1 VSSVFVAVLPVDRIR
16 HAKSSLAA
24 PSWDDSA
31 MARARSLTE
40 AQIAEALE
48 LVKDADSV
56 ELKLTVPDTDQRSA
70 VMALGMDPL
79 QAEIRQIV
87 FFDTPD
93 LQLDEAG
100 LVVRARRVRKGGDAT
115 VKLRPVVPAD
125 LPRKLRRSPDFGVE
139 VDAMPGAF
147 VCSGSL
153 KSRADNRRVQQ
164 VITGERAIR
173 KLFSAK
179 QRRLFAER
187 APAGVELDSLVPL
200 GPVNVIKLKFS
211 PAGFARRLVAELW
224 SFPDMT
230 RVLELSTKCAPD
242 ETVRVVDEARAYLTE
257 RGIDLTGEQAT
268 KTRKALAYFAE
279 AAASIE

>member
-1 VSSVFVAVLPVDRIR
+1 
-16 HAKSSLAA
+16 
-24 PSWDDSA
+24 
-31 MARARSLTE
+31 MARARTLTE

-70 VMALGMDPL
+70 VMTLGMDPL

-93 LQLDEAG
+93 LTLDKAG
-100 LVVRARRVRKGGDAT
+100 LVVRARRVRKGGDTT
-115 VKLRPVVPAD
+115 VKLRPVVPAE

-153 KSRADNRRVQQ
+153 KGSADNRRIQQ
-164 VITGERAIR
+164 VIAGERAIR
-173 KLFSAK
+173 KLFSAE

-211 PAGFARRLVAELW
+211 PTGFARRLVAELW

-242 ETVRVVDEARAYLTE
+242 ETVRVVGEARAYLTE

-268 KTRKALAYFAE
+268 KTRKALAYFAKL
-279 AAASIE
+279 AVSIE